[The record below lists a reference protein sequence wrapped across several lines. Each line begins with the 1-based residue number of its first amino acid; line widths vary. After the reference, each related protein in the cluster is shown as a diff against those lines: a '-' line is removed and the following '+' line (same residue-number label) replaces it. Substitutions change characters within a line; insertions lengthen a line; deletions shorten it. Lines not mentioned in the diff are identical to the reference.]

1 MGLIHVYCGDGK
13 GKTTCALG
21 LALRAAG
28 AKMNVVIIQFLKGS
42 DTSELQSIKNI
53 PEIKVLRNAEDY
65 GFVSNM
71 TPAQLETIK
80 QMHND
85 NLNIAL
91 RLIETEKCDLLI
103 LDELT
108 YVYDM
113 KLIDTEKIDSLIKN
127 KPENLELVITG
138 RNPSSIFIDN
148 ADYIT
153 EMKALKHPFDKG
165 IHARKGI
172 EF

>member
-138 RNPSSIFIDN
+138 RNPSSVFIDN

>member
-42 DTSELQSIKNI
+42 DTSELLSLKNI

-71 TPAQLETIK
+71 TPAQLENIK

-138 RNPSSIFIDN
+138 RNPNSVFIDN

>member
-71 TPAQLETIK
+71 TPAQLENIK

>member
-71 TPAQLETIK
+71 TPAQLENIK

-148 ADYIT
+148 ADYLT

>member
-71 TPAQLETIK
+71 TPAQLENIK
-80 QMHND
+80 QMHNN

-127 KPENLELVITG
+127 KPENLELVVTG
-138 RNPSSIFIDN
+138 RNPSSVFIDN

>member
-28 AKMNVVIIQFLKGS
+28 AEMNVVIIQFLKGS
-42 DTSELQSIKNI
+42 DTSELVSLRNI
-53 PEIKVLRNAEDY
+53 PQICVLRNTQDY
-65 GFVSNM
+65 GFVNSM
-71 TPAQLETIK
+71 TPQQLEEVK
-80 QMHND
+80 QMHNS
-85 NLNIAL
+85 NLENAL
-91 RLIETEKCDLLI
+91 SLIETGKCDLLI

-113 KLIDTEKIDSLIKN
+113 KLIDTEKIDQLIQN
-127 KPENLELVITG
+127 KPEKLELVITG
-138 RNPSSIFIDN
+138 RNPSSVIMDN

-153 EMKALKHPFDKG
+153 EMKAIQHPFDKG
-165 IHARKGI
+165 VCARKGI

>member
-42 DTSELQSIKNI
+42 DTSELLPLKNI
-53 PEIKVLRNAEDY
+53 PQISVLRNTQDF
-65 GFVSNM
+65 GFVNSM
-71 TPAQLETIK
+71 TPQQLEEVK

-108 YVYDM
+108 YVYNM
-113 KLIDTEKIDSLIKN
+113 KLINTEKIYSLIKN
-127 KPENLELVITG
+127 KPENLELVVTG
-138 RNPSSIFIDN
+138 RNPSRVFIDN

>member
-21 LALRAAG
+21 LALRACGAG
-28 AKMNVVIIQFLKGS
+28 MNVVIVQFLKGS
-42 DTSELQSIKNI
+42 DTSELNALKKLDKIT
-53 PEIKVLRNAEDY
+53 VLRNSQNY
-65 GFVSNM
+65 GFVNTM
-71 TPAQLETIK
+71 TPEQLKSIK
-80 QMHND
+80 QMHD
-85 NLNIAL
+85 QNLDKA
-91 RLIETEKCDLLI
+91 IELVNKGQCDMLI

-113 KLIDTEKIDSLIKN
+113 DLINTEKIESLILN

-138 RNPSSIFIDN
+138 RGPQKIFTDH

-153 EMKALKHPFDKG
+153 EMKALRHPFEKG
-165 IHARKGI
+165 VKARKGI

>member
-127 KPENLELVITG
+127 KPKNLELVITG
-138 RNPSSIFIDN
+138 RNPSSVFIDN

>member
-138 RNPSSIFIDN
+138 RNPNSVFIDN

>member
-1 MGLIHVYCGDGK
+1 MGLIHVYCGNGK

-42 DTSELQSIKNI
+42 DTSELLSLKNI
-53 PEIKVLRNAEDY
+53 PQISVLRNTQDF
-65 GFVSNM
+65 GFVNNM
-71 TPAQLETIK
+71 TPQQLEEVK
-80 QMHND
+80 QMHNN

-113 KLIDTEKIDSLIKN
+113 KLIDTEKIDSLINN

-138 RNPSSIFIDN
+138 RNPSSVFIDN

>member
-53 PEIKVLRNAEDY
+53 PQIKVLRNAEDY

-71 TPAQLETIK
+71 TPAQLENIK

-127 KPENLELVITG
+127 KPENLELVVTG
-138 RNPSSIFIDN
+138 RNPSSVFIDN

-165 IHARKGI
+165 ILARKGI

>member
-1 MGLIHVYCGDGK
+1 MGLIHVYCGNGK

-42 DTSELQSIKNI
+42 DTSELLSLKNI
-53 PEIKVLRNAEDY
+53 PQISVLRNTQDF
-65 GFVSNM
+65 GFVNSM
-71 TPAQLETIK
+71 TPQQLEEVK

-113 KLIDTEKIDSLIKN
+113 KLIDTEKIDSLINN

-138 RNPSSIFIDN
+138 RNPSSVFIDN

>member
-42 DTSELQSIKNI
+42 DTSELLSLKNI
-53 PEIKVLRNAEDY
+53 PLISVLRNTQDF
-65 GFVSNM
+65 GFVNSM
-71 TPAQLETIK
+71 TPQQLEEVK

>member
-28 AKMNVVIIQFLKGS
+28 AEMNVVIIQFLKGS
-42 DTSELQSIKNI
+42 DTSELLSLRNI
-53 PEIKVLRNAEDY
+53 PQICVLRNTQDY
-65 GFVSNM
+65 GFVNSM
-71 TPAQLETIK
+71 TPQQLEEVK
-80 QMHND
+80 QMHNS
-85 NLNIAL
+85 NLENAL
-91 RLIETEKCDLLI
+91 SLIETGKCDLLI

-113 KLIDTEKIDSLIKN
+113 KLIDTEKINELIQN
-127 KPENLELVITG
+127 KPEKLELVITG
-138 RNPSSIFIDN
+138 RNPSSVIMDN

-153 EMKALKHPFDKG
+153 EMKAIRHPFDKG
-165 IHARKGI
+165 VCARKGI

>member
-71 TPAQLETIK
+71 TPAQLENIK

-138 RNPSSIFIDN
+138 RNPSSVFIDN

>member
-53 PEIKVLRNAEDY
+53 PEIKVLRNTEDY

-71 TPAQLETIK
+71 TPAQLENIK

-127 KPENLELVITG
+127 KPKNLELVITG
-138 RNPSSIFIDN
+138 RNPSSTFIDN

>member
-71 TPAQLETIK
+71 TPAQLENIK

-153 EMKALKHPFDKG
+153 LKAIPAISSL
-165 IHARKGI
+165 I
-172 EF
+172 